1 MLSKRRLTAV
11 GAGGEDRLIL
21 MADVTVLVVT
31 GVEVINVRALTIFMG
46 VIDDAVA
53 RGEVIPMVRD
63 CVQTSPV

>member
-1 MLSKRRLTAV
+1 MSSKRRLTAV
-11 GAGGEDRLIL
+11 GAGGEDRLIH

-31 GVEVINVRALTIFMG
+31 GVEVINVRELTVFMG

-53 RGEVIPMVRD
+53 RGEVISTVRD